1 MTRRVASFLIL
12 IAMAIS
18 GGYAVASSRMLH
30 AGCVQTVDS
39 EKADRAEAQWL
50 PSERPVPSA
59 AQPAAPLHE
68 APSVRSPHLD
78 PRYQRPPPPR

>member
-1 MTRRVASFLIL
+1 MTRRAASFLIL

-18 GGYAVASSRMLH
+18 GGYAVASPRILCT
-30 AGCVQTVDS
+30 GCVQTVVS
-39 EKADRAEAQWL
+39 EKADRAEAQSR
-50 PSERPVPSA
+50 PAERPVLSE

-78 PRYQRPPPPR
+78 PRYQRPPPAR